1 LGLVEGEQ
9 TTAKAKADPYG
20 MTNKNGNI
28 NGNSN
33 SNINSN
39 GNSNGNGNGNGDN
52 MGRSIRQLPQR
63 CTHLA
68 TSRPQIHSPVPF
80 SASE

>member
-1 LGLVEGEQ
+1 LGLVEEEQ

-20 MTNKNGNI
+20 MTNKNGNG
-28 NGNSN
+28 NGN

-39 GNSNGNGNGNGDN
+39 SNGNGDGDN

-80 SASE
+80 SASQ